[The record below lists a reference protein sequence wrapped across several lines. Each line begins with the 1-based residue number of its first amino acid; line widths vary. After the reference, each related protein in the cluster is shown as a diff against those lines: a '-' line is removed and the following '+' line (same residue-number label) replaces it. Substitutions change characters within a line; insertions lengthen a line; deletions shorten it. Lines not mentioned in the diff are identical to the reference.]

1 MADIVLARDTGTRRL
16 DGAVRS
22 KVYDFLDQLRADETS
37 ATAEYLERIDNAS
50 DHRVR
55 LGRIDI
61 QHSAIVFRVDPAKGN
76 VTYIFIGAWQHDE
89 ARTFAQRSILR
100 VNPVS
105 GVLECVLDG
114 NGGRAKASPLPD
126 RDDADSATTPQSP
139 IPILIDYGH
148 SVGALVDRLG
158 LDREIA
164 ERALAAAD
172 HAALADI
179 AETAG
184 TEAGSW
190 QRDVLLDLAAGDK
203 IDDIR
208 ERYHLGTGPSDR
220 ALDEERRIVAALDHP
235 TSKMHFAYIGDDTH
249 ELRRVI
255 EEGDF
260 TAWRTF
266 LHPDQRRYAEQHYNG
281 AFRLSGG
288 AGTGKTVVLMH
299 RAHRLWKRNP
309 NARIVLTTFNTG
321 LARVLE
327 QNLRTLDPNVA
338 VASALGEPGI
348 YVRSID
354 KLAHDVINSP
364 DHLDTAAQAVL
375 GTRTSSALRTR
386 ADDRRIHDAWSAAST
401 STGLKTDPDP
411 QIGSAEFLGSEYIN
425 VFLARRVRRKDDY
438 LRIPRRGRKVRLT
451 RAQRIR
457 VWDTVEEFRD
467 ICRRMRVVSY
477 PEALAVAA
485 ECLRV
490 RAEKSAVRIADHVLV
505 DEAQDLHAA
514 HWAFLRAM
522 TDEGPNDLFVA
533 EDPHQRIFTEPLRLS
548 DLSINIVGRSRR
560 LTLNYR
566 TTEQTLRFAVKIL
579 EDGTYLDLEGEQ
591 DSISG
596 YRSARIGPPPKLLT
610 PPASQELPTI
620 ADQLQDWLA
629 AGHTPNTLAILT
641 RSRGE
646 RRSVAKYLSRIG
658 INAAE
663 YEDHPVGADCV
674 QVLTMHRAKGMEFS
688 RVILTG
694 VGPDF
699 MAGLGKEAPGQSANT
714 DALLRERSLLY
725 VSASRA
731 RDELVVIQGVGK
743 PGTAAR

>member
-16 DGAVRS
+16 DAAVRS
-22 KVYDFLDQLRADETS
+22 KVYDFLDQLRTAETS
-37 ATAEYLERIDNAS
+37 EATGYLAPIDDAR

-55 LGRIDI
+55 LGRVDI
-61 QHSAIVFRVDPAKGN
+61 YHSAVVFRVDPAKGN
-76 VTYIFIGAWQHDE
+76 VTYIFTGVWHHDE
-89 ARTFAQRSILR
+89 ARTFARRSILR

-114 NGGRAKASPLPD
+114 DSSHTKVSPLPD
-126 RDDADSATTPQSP
+126 RGGGDAATAPHT
-139 IPILIDYGH
+139 PILIDHGYT
-148 SVGALVDRLG
+148 VGDLVDRLG
-158 LDREIA
+158 LDRGIA
-164 ERALAAAD
+164 ERALTAAD
-172 HAALADI
+172 HAALTRIAD
-179 AETAG
+179 TAG
-184 TEAGSW
+184 TEAGGW

-208 ERYHLGTGPSDR
+208 ERYHLGTGASDR
-220 ALDEERRIVAALDHP
+220 ALDEERRIVAALEHP

-255 EEGDF
+255 EQGDF

-266 LHPDQRRYAEQHYNG
+266 LHPVQRRYAEQHYNG

-327 QNLRTLDPNVA
+327 QNLRTLDPNVV
-338 VASALGEPGI
+338 VAPALGEPGI

-354 KLAHDVINSP
+354 KLAHDVITTP

-375 GTRTSSALRTR
+375 GTRTSSALGTR
-386 ADDRRIHDAWSAAST
+386 ADDRRIQDAWSAAST
-401 STGLKTDPDP
+401 STGLKDEPDP

-425 VFLARRVRRKDDY
+425 VFLARRVRTKDDY
-438 LRIPRRGRKVRLT
+438 LRIPRRGRKVRLN

-457 VWDTVEEFRD
+457 VWHTVEEFRD

-477 PEALAVAA
+477 PEVLAVAA
-485 ECLRV
+485 ECLRM
-490 RAEKSAVRIADHVLV
+490 RAEKTAERIADHVLV

-548 DLSINIVGRSRR
+548 DLGINIVGRSRR

-579 EDGTYLDLEGEQ
+579 VDGTYLDLEGEQ

-610 PPASQELPTI
+610 PPASQQLPTV
-620 ADQLQDWLA
+620 ADQLQEWLA

-641 RSRGE
+641 RSREE
-646 RRSVAKYLSRIG
+646 RKKVARYLGRHG
-658 INAAE
+658 IETVE
-663 YEDHPVGADCV
+663 YEDHPVGTDCV

-688 RVILTG
+688 RVILMG

-699 MAGLGKEAPGQSANT
+699 MAGPGKEALDRSANT

-731 RDELVVIQGVGK
+731 RDELVVIQGGSNPKWV
-743 PGTAAR
+743 AR